1 MEKKTLGNFIAALR
15 RANGLTQ
22 RELADKLN
30 VSDKAVSRWERD
42 ETLPDLSLIP
52 ELADVFGVTADEILR
67 GERKNPESTVTSP
80 ASDKGE
86 KQRRRLLA
94 DKKSKYRIRS
104 TVSIGISLVG
114 LIAAM
119 ICNFGFLRAYI
130 GFLIGAVFFLA
141 SVVCQIGFI
150 FNNLSGVDE
159 EMLTEEDTVAR
170 NEHTFKLASG
180 SFTVTAVLLCA
191 CLPLLVFP
199 YDTYQGLNA
208 DSWILYGLLFAGL
221 AFTVCLIAFCA
232 VGSALKKRGL
242 ILADS
247 KSAALHALRVKF
259 VRTGA
264 LILVGLFVGQL
275 FVLSFL
281 PGALKQGKRFD
292 TWEDFK
298 TFMETPTPSQDFI
311 NFEPGYADVQID
323 AVPVAPDDT
332 IDSVYEIDEVL
343 QYIYDEQGN
352 VLCSYYHRNES
363 ISSWSYSTKDPENP
377 QIVVYTTSEIRR
389 VNHIM
394 DDFVIPIYCMFYPAV
409 VLILF
414 LEYRKQKNAL

>member
-1 MEKKTLGNFIAALR
+1 MEKKTLGSFIAALR

-52 ELADVFGVTADEILR
+52 ELADIFGVTADEILR
-67 GERKNPESTVTSP
+67 GERQNPETT
-80 ASDKGE
+80 ASAPISEKGE

-104 TVSIGISLVG
+104 TASIGISLVG

-119 ICNFGFLRAYI
+119 LCNFGFLRAYL
-130 GFLIGAVFFLA
+130 GFMIGAVFFVA
-141 SVVCQIGFI
+141 SAVCQIGFI
-150 FNNLSGVDE
+150 FHNLSGVDE

-180 SFTVTAVLLCA
+180 SFAVSAVLLCV
-191 CLPLLVFP
+191 CLPLLIVP
-199 YDTYQGLNA
+199 NDTYQGLRA
-208 DSWILYGLLFAGL
+208 GSWLLWGLLCGAL
-221 AFTVCLIAFCA
+221 ALLGILITFCA
-232 VGSALKKRGL
+232 VGSALRKRGL
-242 ILADS
+242 IYVAPNA
-247 KSAALHALRVKF
+247 SAIHSLRVKF
-259 VRTGA
+259 VRAGS
-264 LILVGLFVGQL
+264 LILAGLFVGQL

-281 PGALKQGKRFD
+281 PDALKQGKRFD
-292 TWEDFK
+292 NWEDFK
-298 TFMETPTPSQDFI
+298 AFMETPAPSQDFI
-311 NFEPGYADVQID
+311 EFEPGYANVQVE

-352 VLCSYYHRNES
+352 VLCEYYHRNES
-363 ISSWSYSTKDPENP
+363 ISSWSYSTKDPDNP
-377 QIVVYTTSEIRR
+377 QIVVYTTSEMRR

-394 DDFVIPIYCMFYPAV
+394 DDFVMPIYCMFYPLT

-414 LEYRKQKNAL
+414 LEYRKRKTNL